1 MSTINLNFDPRPW
14 QYECLLKFKRF
25 NVLVIHRRAGK
36 TVLACMKLIDSALRT
51 IVEDAQFGYL
61 APFRNQAKK
70 IAWKILKAKC
80 KKIPDVHI
88 NEQDLVITFPNGAQ
102 ISLYGADNPDTI
114 RGTYLDG
121 IVMDEYSDV
130 KSNVFGEIILPM
142 LTDHKGWALFIGTP
156 KGINRFSDIY
166 FSASNKDDWYSAL
179 YDVYQTDTI
188 DAVEIEVLKSEMTEN
203 QFKQEM
209 LCDFQANNSDS
220 LFSILGLMESRNRE
234 YHPHHYSFAPTI
246 VGCDVAR
253 MGDDASAFCTRQ
265 GLFSSPI
272 ETHRDLDSIQ
282 GASKLALYC
291 DRVGAEA
298 VHIDGTGGY
307 GAGWI
312 DAFRAMRRRCR
323 DVQFASKA
331 NDPKFYN
338 KRTEMYWDLA
348 EWVNSGGKI
357 PDDSELIAE
366 LVSHTISYKGDRL
379 LLCSKDDVKER
390 IGRSPDKADALA
402 LTFAYPVSVQRA
414 MHRKPTQ
421 AQTD

>member
-14 QYECLLKFKRF
+14 QYDCLIRLKRF
-25 NVLVIHRRAGK
+25 NVLVVHRRAGK

-51 IVEDAQFGYL
+51 GVEDAQFGYL

-70 IAWKILKAKC
+70 IAWKILKSKC
-80 KKIPDVHI
+80 RKIPNVHI
-88 NEQDLVITFPNGAQ
+88 NEQDLVITFPNNAQ

-142 LTDHKGWALFIGTP
+142 LTDHKGWVLFIGTP
-156 KGINRFSDIY
+156 KGINRFSDLY
-166 FSASNKDDWYSAL
+166 FTGINKDEWFCAL
-179 YDVYQTDTI
+179 YDVYQTNTI
-188 DAVEIEVLKSEMTEN
+188 DGEEIKVLKDEMTEN

-220 LFSILGLMESRNRE
+220 LFSISALIESRNKK
-234 YHPHHYSFAPTI
+234 YHPTVYNFAPVI

-253 MGDDASAFCTRQ
+253 MGDDSSAFVTRQ
-265 GLFSSPI
+265 GMFSSPI
-272 ETHRDLDSIQ
+272 ESHRDLTSIE

-291 DRVGAEA
+291 DRVGAQA

-307 GAGWI
+307 GAGWV
-312 DAFRAMRRRCR
+312 DAFRAMRRKCR

-331 NDPKFYN
+331 NNPKFYN
-338 KRTEMYWDLA
+338 KRTEMYWELSK
-348 EWVNSGGKI
+348 WVDSGGQL

-402 LTFAYPVSVQRA
+402 LTFAYPVSASRET
-414 MHRKPTQ
+414 HRKPTQ
-421 AQTD
+421 ALTD